1 MHLVLAVGD
10 AEEAEEAGEQLGHHV
25 GVEVGEL
32 ALHALGLAGGARRVV
47 HGGAGGAVVG
57 QRVGLL
63 GEGRLD
69 VAEAGHR
76 AVGQPRLGGHAG
88 LVGGRR
94 DHLGVALV
102 GHDRLR
108 ARSPG

>member
-1 MHLVLAVGD
+1 MHLILAVGD

-25 GVEVGEL
+25 GVDVVEL

-57 QRVGLL
+57 ERVGLL
-63 GEGRLD
+63 GERGLD

-76 AVGQPRLGGHAG
+76 AVGQASLGGHAG

-102 GHDRLR
+102 RT
-108 ARSPG
+108 RSPSRPSPG